1 MEMLDALAA
10 VNMHV
15 MVAMPHVLNNSVDVN
30 ASTWPAFEKELT
42 GNMSMVMHHPALAG
56 CAAST
61 ACKRSSILNC
71 FMLRVTGTTS
81 ATTAPRAAS
90 ACSATAAS
98 SSISCDDTTRII

>member
-1 MEMLDALAA
+1 MVLTLGTCHACRDLHTEDVSVEMLDALAA

-30 ASTWPAFEKELT
+30 ASTWPAFKQELL

-61 ACKRSSILNC
+61 ACTK
-71 FMLRVTGTTS
+71 
-81 ATTAPRAAS
+81 
-90 ACSATAAS
+90 
-98 SSISCDDTTRII
+98 